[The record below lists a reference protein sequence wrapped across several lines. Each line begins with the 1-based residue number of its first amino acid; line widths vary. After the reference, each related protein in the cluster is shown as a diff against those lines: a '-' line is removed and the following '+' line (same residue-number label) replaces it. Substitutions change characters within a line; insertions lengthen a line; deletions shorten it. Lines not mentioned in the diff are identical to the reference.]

1 MTNKIWY
8 AVQKDRSDSDLGYGS
23 YDHEE
28 AMEMAIRCNCTLI
41 VHVLDNTDEIIDV
54 EEI

>member
-8 AVQKDRSDSDLGYGS
+8 AIQKDRSDSDLGYGS
-23 YDHEE
+23 YDYNE
-28 AMEMAIRCNCTLI
+28 AREMAIRCNCTLI